1 MRKLLRCVVLFA
13 AAAPAAEAR
22 AGGPGHVGDDAWHR
36 PMVETG
42 RGFDGPYDRVG
53 TRHRNGG
60 SPAAFRGTGV
70 PPFGRRYYGN
80 RYFGNF
86 NNRFYGPQYGYF

>member
-1 MRKLLRCVVLFA
+1 MSKLVRSVIVLAVASVGAECSATGPSHPKEA
-13 AAAPAAEAR
+13 A
-22 AGGPGHVGDDAWHR
+22 WYR
-36 PMVETG
+36 PMSGTG
-42 RGFDGPYDRVG
+42 RGAFFNETSYRRP
-53 TRHRNGG
+53 T
-60 SPAAFRGTGV
+60 PASFRGTGV